1 MTITDPYGFIYITTN
16 LIDGKRYIGQKKF
29 DNYWKG
35 YLGSGKHL
43 REAIKKYGRENF
55 SRNIVA
61 IAYSKE
67 ELDDAE
73 ISIIKFLG
81 ADKSR
86 DYYNIAEGGCV
97 KGGVGEDAF
106 WYGKQLPPE
115 MIEKQKKS
123 RNTEKRVYQY
133 DVDGNLVGE
142 YISVTMAA
150 KANGLFKTSISN
162 ACINEQ
168 FTCGGFFWSYNKDR
182 TNIQYDV
189 TRNHQSKPV
198 MQFNLSGKV
207 LLNKYSSSRIASE
220 QTGINRSNICNC
232 CRGNV
237 KTAGGYIWRY
247 DSP

>member
-1 MTITDPYGFIYITTN
+1 MTINDPYGFIYITTN

-29 DNYWKG
+29 DSYWKS

-43 REAIKKYGRENF
+43 REAVKKYGKENF

-97 KGGVGEDAF
+97 KGGVGKYAF
-106 WYGKQLPPE
+106 WYGKQLPAE
-115 MIEKQKKS
+115 MMEKQKKG

-133 DVDGNLVGE
+133 DLDGNLVGE

-168 FTCGGFFWSYNKDR
+168 FTCGRFFWSYNKDR
-182 TNIQYDV
+182 TNIQYDA
-189 TRNHQSKPV
+189 TRNHQLKPV
-198 MQFNLSGKV
+198 MQFDFSGKDSQKSLGYCFGNCYACPFV
-207 LLNKYSSSRIASE
+207 NNKA
-220 QTGINRSNICNC
+220 
-232 CRGNV
+232 V
-237 KTAGGYIWRY
+237 KQ
-247 DSP
+247 

>member
-1 MTITDPYGFIYITTN
+1 MTITNPYGFIYITTN

-97 KGGVGEDAF
+97 KGRAGEDAF
-106 WYGKQLPPE
+106 WYNEKKVWSLLFQILEARIEDSVGY
-115 MIEKQKKS
+115 MIKLKLHYYKLWKHM
-123 RNTEKRVYQY
+123 R
-133 DVDGNLVGE
+133 
-142 YISVTMAA
+142 SVAHSVFRSGHYRYTGSLLTPMENQFYGFV
-150 KANGLFKTSISN
+150 KELANDEN
-162 ACINEQ
+162 HP
-168 FTCGGFFWSYNKDR
+168 
-182 TNIQYDV
+182 TNIIELRDL
-189 TRNHQSKPV
+189 
-198 MQFNLSGKV
+198 FF
-207 LLNKYSSSRIASE
+207 ASV
-220 QTGINRSNICNC
+220 I
-232 CRGNV
+232 
-237 KTAGGYIWRY
+237 KDA
-247 DSP
+247 